1 MLIVLFCVLLIRVLP
16 SVELCKEVVAR
27 VGEGV
32 VDELLVQLQGMQVAG
47 RGGGALND
55 RQQQQQQHHRWA
67 KSVKELGD
75 HALRVQRRV
84 YDVVGRGGGP
94 GM

>member
-1 MLIVLFCVLLIRVLP
+1 MLP